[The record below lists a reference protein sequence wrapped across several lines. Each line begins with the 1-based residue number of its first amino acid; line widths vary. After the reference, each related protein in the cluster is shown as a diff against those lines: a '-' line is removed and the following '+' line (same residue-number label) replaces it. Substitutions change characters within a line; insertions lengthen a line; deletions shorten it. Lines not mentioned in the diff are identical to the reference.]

1 MKQKA
6 EQTCKDPILNK
17 LLMSQEAN
25 LKCIIDDSNKVFLDL
40 TNLDSSNKIVD
51 VHTSQQ
57 ASQRCIQN
65 SVKHLQCP
73 TQKMKFFSKN
83 FFSNCDPKW
92 KTSLFFSIVYLF
104 CENCYRLKAA
114 NYFRKN
120 DIVKNDDRL
129 GSKYASVS
137 DLNIFLNR
145 CNTQLKNV
153 S

>member
-1 MKQKA
+1 MIS
-6 EQTCKDPILNK
+6 QTSIHQIKLSMSIHLNK
-17 LLMSQEAN
+17 QVRGVFRTQ
-25 LKCIIDDSNKVFLDL
+25 SN
-40 TNLDSSNKIVD
+40 I
-51 VHTSQQ
+51 
-57 ASQRCIQN
+57 CN
-65 SVKHLQCP
+65 SP
-73 TQKMKFFSKN
+73 TQKMKFFIKN

-92 KTSLFFSIVYLF
+92 KASLFFSMAYLF

-120 DIVKNDDRL
+120 DIVKNDVRL

-153 S
+153 SWDCTSRAANTRR

>member
-57 ASQRCIQN
+57 ASQRCI
-65 SVKHLQCP
+65 
-73 TQKMKFFSKN
+73 
-83 FFSNCDPKW
+83 
-92 KTSLFFSIVYLF
+92 
-104 CENCYRLKAA
+104 
-114 NYFRKN
+114 
-120 DIVKNDDRL
+120 
-129 GSKYASVS
+129 
-137 DLNIFLNR
+137 
-145 CNTQLKNV
+145 
-153 S
+153 

>member
-1 MKQKA
+1 MTRIKCFLIS
-6 EQTCKDPILNK
+6 QTSIHQIKLSMSIHLNK
-17 LLMSQEAN
+17 QVRGVFRTQ
-25 LKCIIDDSNKVFLDL
+25 SNICNALHKKWSF
-40 TNLDSSNKIVD
+40 SSRIFSVIVTLNGKL
-51 VHTSQQ
+51 HF
-57 ASQRCIQN
+57 
-65 SVKHLQCP
+65 
-73 TQKMKFFSKN
+73 FFSM
-83 FFSNCDPKW
+83 
-92 KTSLFFSIVYLF
+92 VYLF

-153 S
+153 SWDCTSRAANTRR